1 MEEIYNNLLSEIPEE
16 QIYLNEPMKNHTT
29 FKIGGLADIF
39 VKVKTIS
46 ELKKVLQIAKNK
58 KIPITVLGNGS
69 NVLVKDGRNKR
80 NYN

>member
-16 QIYLNEPMKNHTT
+16 KIYLNEPMKNHTT